1 MRIWQRMVKHMTNT
15 QATLRLREDR
25 VELLRQ
31 MRDLNTDYALAKA
44 MGISQGNLSRTLRN
58 KQQPGPKFIATLCTA
73 LGATQNDLFE
83 IREVAA

>member
-1 MRIWQRMVKHMTNT
+1 MVKHMTNT